1 LNGSPTT
8 GTIVSTALFDKP
20 SSPRFRIASV
30 IRSKHFLSGQCID
43 SRAELN
49 TDTRFKEGHA
59 LEGQRE
65 GYTYY
70 RRFVESV
77 DKGEMIF
84 PCQKVREVYLVSL
97 RF

>member
-1 LNGSPTT
+1 MSIDDRLYFIYNEN
-8 GTIVSTALFDKP
+8 
-20 SSPRFRIASV
+20 

-43 SRAELN
+43 AMGDLN
-49 TDTRFKEGHA
+49 TDNRFKEDRA

-70 RRFVESV
+70 PRFGEPV
-77 DKGEMIF
+77 DKGEIIF
-84 PCQKVREVYLVSL
+84 PCQKGREVCLVSL